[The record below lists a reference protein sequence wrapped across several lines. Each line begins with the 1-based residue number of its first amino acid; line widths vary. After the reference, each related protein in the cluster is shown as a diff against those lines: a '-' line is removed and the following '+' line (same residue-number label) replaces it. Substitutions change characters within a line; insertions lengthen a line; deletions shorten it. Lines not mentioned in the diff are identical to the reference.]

1 MQTAAEHGSETMTG
15 TSDSH
20 GAAQRYIREAMRAP
34 LLSREDEED
43 LARRWVE
50 DRDETALHQLVD
62 AHARL
67 VVSQA
72 SSYRGYGLSMT
83 DLLQEGNLGLMQA
96 AARFDH
102 TREVRFSTYA
112 IWWIR
117 AAVQDFVLRN
127 WSMVRL
133 GTTTQEKAL
142 FFNLRRLRAM
152 IANADGGASDD
163 TTQRQEIADRLKV
176 QLTQVE
182 TMESRLSGPDQSANA
197 PIGEDGG
204 SEWQDLLVDD
214 GPSPEDRIQ
223 RNNDNAVRSRWLNAA
238 LTRLPARDQHIIRE
252 RHLKEEGT
260 TLADLGEELGISKE
274 RVRQIE
280 HRALQELRKR
290 VLQSATAAHEP
301 IPDAS

>member
-1 MQTAAEHGSETMTG
+1 MMA
-15 TSDSH
+15 TSDISDSRL
-20 GAAQRYIREAMRAP
+20 AAQRYIRTAMRAP
-34 LLSREDEED
+34 LLTREHEED
-43 LARRWVE
+43 LARRWALEQDE
-50 DRDETALHQLVD
+50 DALHELVA

-72 SSYRGYGLSMT
+72 SAYKGYGLSMS

-112 IWWIR
+112 VWWIR

-152 IANADGGASDD
+152 IASHDGGVDEFD
-163 TTQRQEIADRLKV
+163 TRQQIADRLKV

-182 TMESRLSGPDQSANA
+182 NMESRLSGPDQSANA

-223 RNNDNAVRSRWLNAA
+223 RNNDNAVRGRWLKSA
-238 LTRLPARDQHIIRE
+238 LTSLPEREQHIIRE
-252 RHLKEEGT
+252 RHLKEEST
-260 TLADLGEELGISKE
+260 TLAELGEELGISKE

-280 HRALQELRKR
+280 HRALQELRRR
-290 VLQSATAAHEP
+290 VLQSAQAAHEP
-301 IPDAS
+301 LSELAGAQS

>member
-1 MQTAAEHGSETMTG
+1 MAS
-15 TSDSH
+15 SDISDTH
-20 GAAQRYIREAMRAP
+20 LAAQRYIRTAMKAP
-34 LLSREDEED
+34 LLSREEEED
-43 LARRWVE
+43 LARRWAI
-50 DRDETALHQLVD
+50 DKDEGALHHLVN

-72 SSYRGYGLSMT
+72 TAYRGYGLPMA

-112 IWWIR
+112 VWWIR

-152 IANADGGASDD
+152 IASHDGGADGD
-163 TTQRQEIADRLKV
+163 TRQQIADRLKV

-182 TMESRLSGPDQSANA
+182 NMEARLSGPDQSANA
-197 PIGEDGG
+197 PIGEDGS

-223 RNNDNAVRSRWLNAA
+223 RSNDNAVRGRWLKAA
-238 LTRLPARDQHIIRE
+238 LTALPAREQHIIRE
-252 RHLKEEGT
+252 RHLKEEST
-260 TLADLGEELGISKE
+260 TLAELGEELGISKE

-280 HRALQELRKR
+280 HRALQELRRR
-290 VLQSATAAHEP
+290 VLKSAEAGQPAQ
-301 IPDAS
+301 A